1 MIEIQKSKIGAVVVT
16 FNPDNRLRRVL
27 SSICAQ
33 VSNVIVVDNGSLNI
47 QLVRQLSKLNSN
59 IDLIELGENY
69 GIGVALNVGLSEV
82 SAKGLNWIVTLD
94 QDSIAH
100 PDMIKELAFA
110 AIKFGY
116 DSTCP
121 IIAKEVKQ
129 NKERLKIKHEPIHLC
144 ITSGQLTS
152 IDAVNNV
159 QGFESD
165 FFIDNVDFDFCLKLK
180 NSEFSL
186 GRIYTASL
194 SHQLGDVRIERYC
207 FHRFHT
213 FHSPLRRYYIYRNS
227 VYLVRRYLQSN
238 PRIILKF
245 IFVSLL
251 SLFSIATFGKK
262 RIRSFSLIFLGIFH
276 AVIGRKG
283 KL

>member
-1 MIEIQKSKIGAVVVT
+1 VFDKQEYKIGAVVVT
-16 FNPDNRLRRVL
+16 FNPDDRFTRVL
-27 SSICAQ
+27 ASICEQ
-33 VSNVIVVDNGSLNI
+33 VSNVVVVDNGSSNI
-47 QLVRQLSKLNSN
+47 QFVRKISKLYAN
-59 IDLIELGENY
+59 INLIELHENH
-69 GIGVALNVGLSEV
+69 GIGVALNAGYSEI

-94 QDSIAH
+94 QDSVAD
-100 PDMIKELAFA
+100 PDMIEELVSI

-121 IIAKEVKQ
+121 VITGKMNQ
-129 NKERLKIKHEPIHLC
+129 NEKCLKIEHKPIDLC

-152 IDAVNNV
+152 IDAVNYV
-159 QGFESD
+159 QGFDGD

-186 GRIYTASL
+186 GRVYTASL
-194 SHQLGDVRIERYC
+194 SHQLGNVRIKRRF

-227 VYLVRRYLQSN
+227 VYLVRRYLRSN
-238 PRIILKF
+238 PHIILKF
-245 IFVSLL
+245 IFVSLM
-251 SLFSIATFGKK
+251 SIFSIAIFGKK
-262 RIRSFSLIFLGIFH
+262 RIRSFRLIFLGFFH
-276 AVIGRKG
+276 AIIGRKG